1 MEPFV
6 RFISEIHGIKKKQKN
21 KKKTFFKF
29 EDNGADTM
37 CSNDCSPEDPSGN
50 RMLPTCDPLTTVD
63 NCDTVT
69 PHATLKCS
77 NTNLPSE
84 ETLNNCA
91 SPHPADVGGVRNGFP
106 NFDPA
111 EYETYMRVFTKLVPL
126 TTKPL
131 GVPYMNQFGTVWNR
145 ATELRLVFSTFL
157 MSDSGVTAVFDAY
170 GPSSPTPSLTKTIG
184 GSQCHTS
191 E

>member
-1 MEPFV
+1 
-6 RFISEIHGIKKKQKN
+6 
-21 KKKTFFKF
+21 
-29 EDNGADTM
+29 M

-63 NCDTVT
+63 NCDTVS
-69 PHATLKCS
+69 PHASLKCS

-91 SPHPADVGGVRNGFP
+91 SPHPADVGGVRNGFQ

-126 TTKPL
+126 TTNQMGL
-131 GVPYMNQFGTVWNR
+131 PYMNQFGTVWNR
-145 ATELRLVFSTFL
+145 ATELRLVFITFPI
-157 MSDSGVTAVFDAY
+157 SDSGVVVLEAD
-170 GPSSPTPSLTKTIG
+170 GPSPSFFASVPGPQVRLRLLEYE
-184 GSQCHTS
+184 QTS
-191 E
+191 KNC